1 MVSTHRAP
9 AHAHANAAPPMQTNG
24 LTPLRSRASSRERC
38 LSSSVLV
45 ERNSLKYSFVLE
57 LLLEADEDDGDPFC
71 LSREACIS
79 ESKRSLTV
87 LVAAFVVVADAEAEL
102 AVVVVV
108 VDTFNSS
115 ASLLLK
121 MSISVRSVEGAAA
134 NNRRCTTLSS
144 MTSSNDILVASLSSL
159 APAPPSAACNIMHDE
174 SR

>member
-1 MVSTHRAP
+1 M
-9 AHAHANAAPPMQTNG
+9 
-24 LTPLRSRASSRERC
+24 
-38 LSSSVLV
+38 
-45 ERNSLKYSFVLE
+45 
-57 LLLEADEDDGDPFC
+57 EADEDDGDPFC

-144 MTSSNDILVASLSSL
+144 ITSSNDILVASLSSL

>member
-1 MVSTHRAP
+1 M
-9 AHAHANAAPPMQTNG
+9 
-24 LTPLRSRASSRERC
+24 
-38 LSSSVLV
+38 
-45 ERNSLKYSFVLE
+45 
-57 LLLEADEDDGDPFC
+57 EADEDDGDPFC

-87 LVAAFVVVADAEAEL
+87 LVAAFVVVVADAEL

-108 VDTFNSS
+108 VDTTNSS

-144 MTSSNDILVASLSSL
+144 L

>member
-38 LSSSVLV
+38 RSSSVLV

-57 LLLEADEDDGDPFC
+57 LPLEAEDDGDPFC

-87 LVAAFVVVADAEAEL
+87 LVAAFVVVVADAEL